1 LWAKLREGGVEK
13 RLLFGCQRTVT
24 FRRYPS
30 SSFHIPRLSTAA
42 RRPPAL
48 ARITV
53 FERNFNRLEVSV
65 NPEKLSN
72 ASRKSELG
80 QALLACRRAF
90 VAFGVFSA
98 VLNVLALTGSL
109 FMLEVYDRV
118 LPSRSVP
125 TLIGLLSLVVV
136 LYLFQGLLDAIRG
149 RLLSRIGMR
158 LDLSLTERVYRL
170 IVRLPLQAPRGG
182 EGIQP
187 VRDLDTIRGY
197 LSGRGPTAFFDLPW
211 LPFYL
216 VICFAFHVWI
226 GVTVLVGAVILIAL
240 TVLTEMYSRDR
251 VREATQIGAERT
263 RIAELSRRNAEAITA
278 LGMTERLQ
286 ARWLLANRKYVIGQ
300 LRASDVTDGLGS
312 IGRVFRMML
321 QSVVLAVGAY
331 LVINQQATAGIII
344 ASSILSARALAPV
357 DLAISQWRG
366 LVAARQ
372 ARLRLEKLLELLPAM
387 PVRTPLP
394 VPSKNLSVEN
404 VTVALPQSQRSVIQ
418 DVTFTLKSGSG
429 LGVIGPSAS
438 GKSSLARALV
448 GLWPAAR
455 GSVRLDAAALDQWAP
470 DALGRHIGF
479 LPQNVELIEGSVG
492 ENIAR
497 FDPDADPGEIVDA
510 AKAAGVHELIV
521 RLPQGYDTPVG
532 EQGRN
537 LSGGQQQR
545 IALARALYGN
555 PFLLVL
561 DEPNS
566 NLDSDG
572 DEALTQAILGV
583 RARGGI
589 VIVIAHRPSALA
601 GVDHVLAL
609 SNGRPQAFGAKDE
622 VLSQVLK
629 REAGGTPKVV
639 AVAGGQR

>member
-1 LWAKLREGGVEK
+1 MFLRLTNTARRFAEAAWTRTSEFVRVMSRNIFDRSETSAIGGG
-13 RLLFGCQRTVT
+13 F
-24 FRRYPS
+24 
-30 SSFHIPRLSTAA
+30 STASA
-42 RRPPAL
+42 
-48 ARITV
+48 
-53 FERNFNRLEVSV
+53 
-65 NPEKLSN
+65 
-72 ASRKSELG
+72 KSELA

-90 VAFGVFSA
+90 ITFGLFSA
-98 VLNVLALTGSL
+98 VLNILALTGSL

-136 LYLFQGLLDAIRG
+136 LYLFQGFLDALRG
-149 RLLSRIGMR
+149 RLLSRIAMR
-158 LDLSLTERVYRL
+158 LDLSLTERIYHLV
-170 IVRLPLQAPRGG
+170 VRLPLQAPRGG

-187 VRDLDTIRGY
+187 VRDLDTIRSY

-216 VICFAFHVWI
+216 AICFAFHVWI
-226 GVTVLVGAVILIAL
+226 GVTVLVGAVILISL
-240 TVLTEMYSRDR
+240 TVLTETYSRDG
-251 VREATQIGAERT
+251 VREATQIGAERS
-263 RIAELSRRNAEAITA
+263 RFAELSRRNAEVITA
-278 LGMTERLQ
+278 LGMTGSLH
-286 ARWLLANRKYVIGQ
+286 ARWQAINRKYIVGQ
-300 LRASDVTDGLGS
+300 MRASDVTDGLGS
-312 IGRVFRMML
+312 VGRVFRMLL

-357 DLAISQWRG
+357 DLAISQWKG

-372 ARLRLEKLLELLPAM
+372 ARVRLEKLLKLLPAVSD
-387 PVRTPLP
+387 PTRLP
-394 VPSKNLSVEN
+394 APSDSLSVEN
-404 VTVALPQSQRSVIQ
+404 VSVAPPQSQRSV
-418 DVTFTLKSGSG
+418 VTDINFTLKSGSG

-438 GKSSLARALV
+438 GKSSLGRALIGV
-448 GLWPAAR
+448 WPAAR

-470 DALGRHIGF
+470 ESRGRYVGF
-479 LPQNVELIEGSVG
+479 LPQNVELIEGTVG

-497 FDPDADPGEIVDA
+497 FDPDADPNDIVNA
-510 AKAAGVHELIV
+510 AKTAGVHELIV

-532 EQGRN
+532 EQGHN

-545 IALARALYGN
+545 IALARALYGD

-572 DEALTQAILGV
+572 DEALTNAILAV

-589 VIVIAHRPSALA
+589 VVVIAHRPSALA

-609 SNGRPQAFGAKDE
+609 ANGRQQAFGLKEE
-622 VLSQVLK
+622 VLSQILR
-629 REAGGTPKVV
+629 REPSPMTGKVV

>member
-1 LWAKLREGGVEK
+1 MLLRLTTSASGFVRAISRKILNGSDA
-13 RLLFGCQRTVT
+13 GATHGA
-24 FRRYPS
+24 S
-30 SSFHIPRLSTAA
+30 SLVSNRSE
-42 RRPPAL
+42 L
-48 ARITV
+48 ARA
-53 FERNFNRLEVSV
+53 
-65 NPEKLSN
+65 LS
-72 ASRKSELG
+72 
-80 QALLACRRAF
+80 ACRRTF
-90 VAFGVFSA
+90 ITFGLFSA
-98 VLNVLALTGSL
+98 VLNILALTGSL

-125 TLIGLLSLVVV
+125 TLVGLLCLVVV
-136 LYLFQGLLDAIRG
+136 LYLFQGFLDAIRG
-149 RLLSRIGMR
+149 RLLSRVAMH
-158 LDLSLTERVYRL
+158 LDLSLTERIYDL

-216 VICFAFHVWI
+216 AICLAFHVWI
-226 GVTVLVGAVILIAL
+226 GVTVLIGAIILISV
-240 TVLTEMYSRDR
+240 TVLTEIYARDH
-251 VREATQIGAERT
+251 VREATQTGAERS
-263 RIAELSRRNAEAITA
+263 RLAETSRRNAEAIAA
-278 LGMTERLQ
+278 LGMMDHLQ
-286 ARWLLANRKYVIGQ
+286 GRWRATNRKYIVGQ
-300 LRASDVTDGLGS
+300 LQATDITEGLGS
-312 IGRVFRMML
+312 LGRVFRMLL

-357 DLAISQWRG
+357 DLAISQWKG

-372 ARLRLEKLLELLPAM
+372 ARARLEKLLTLIPTVPEP
-387 PVRTPLP
+387 TPLP
-394 VPSKNLSVEN
+394 APSSSLSVEN
-404 VTVALPQSQRSVIQ
+404 ISVAPPQSQRPVIQ
-418 DVTFTLKSGSG
+418 DVNFTLKNGNG

-438 GKSSLARALV
+438 GKSSLARALI
-448 GLWPAAR
+448 GIWPPAR
-455 GSVRLDAAALDQWAP
+455 GSVRLDAAALDQWAAR
-470 DALGRHIGF
+470 DRGRYIGF
-479 LPQNVELIEGSVG
+479 LPQNVELIEGTVG

-497 FDPDADPGEIVDA
+497 FDPDADPSDIVSA
-510 AKAAGVHELIV
+510 AKTAGVHELIV

-545 IALARALYGN
+545 IALARAVYGD

-572 DEALTQAILGV
+572 DAALTNAILSV

-589 VIVIAHRPSALA
+589 VVVIAHRPSALA

-609 SNGRPQAFGAKDE
+609 ANGRQQAFGPKDE
-622 VLSQVLK
+622 VLAQILR
-629 REAGGTPKVV
+629 REPSAAPGKVV
-639 AVAGGQR
+639 TVAGVSR

>member
-1 LWAKLREGGVEK
+1 MTS
-13 RLLFGCQRTVT
+13 Q
-24 FRRYPS
+24 S
-30 SSFHIPRLSTAA
+30 
-42 RRPPAL
+42 PATS
-48 ARITV
+48 A
-53 FERNFNRLEVSV
+53 
-65 NPEKLSN
+65 
-72 ASRKSELG
+72 KSELG
-80 QALLACRRAF
+80 RALAECRSAF
-90 VAFGVFSA
+90 VTFGLFSA
-98 VLNVLALTGSL
+98 VLNILALTGSM

-125 TLIGLLSLVVV
+125 TLVGLLTLVVV
-136 LYLFQGLLDAIRG
+136 VYLFQGLLDAIRG
-149 RLLSRIGMR
+149 RILNRIAMR
-158 LDLSLTERVYRL
+158 FDQSVAERIYR
-170 IVRLPLQAPRGG
+170 IVVRLPLQAPRGG

-187 VRDLDTIRGY
+187 VRDLDAIRSY
-197 LSGRGPTAFFDLPW
+197 LAGRGPTVFFDLPW

-216 VICFAFHVWI
+216 AICFAFHVWI
-226 GVTVLVGAVILIAL
+226 GVTVLAGAIILIAL
-240 TVLTEMYSRDR
+240 TLLTETHSRDR
-251 VREATQIGAERT
+251 VREATQIAAERSRLT
-263 RIAELSRRNAEAITA
+263 EMSRRNAEAITA
-278 LGMTERLQ
+278 LGMMERMHT
-286 ARWLLANRKYVIGQ
+286 RWRTVNRNYVIGQ
-300 LRASDVTDGLGS
+300 LRASDVTDGLGA
-312 IGRVFRMML
+312 IGRVFRMLL

-357 DLAISQWRG
+357 DLAISQWKG

-372 ARLRLEKLLELLPAM
+372 ARARLEKLLERMPADSD
-387 PVRTPLP
+387 PTPLP
-394 VPSKNLSVEN
+394 APSSSLAVEALT
-404 VTVALPQSQRSVIQ
+404 VTLPQSSRAVIQ
-418 DVTFTLKSGSG
+418 DVSFALKGGNG

-448 GLWPAAR
+448 GLWPAAK

-470 DALGRHIGF
+470 DILGRHIGF
-479 LPQNVELIEGSVG
+479 LPQNVELIEGTVG
-492 ENIAR
+492 ENVAR
-497 FDPDADPGEIVDA
+497 FDPQADPNDIVSA

-566 NLDSDG
+566 NLDSEG
-572 DEALTQAILGV
+572 DAALTQAILGV

-601 GVDHVLAL
+601 GVDYVLAL
-609 SNGRPQAFGAKDE
+609 TNGRRQAFGPKDE
-622 VLSQVLK
+622 VLSQVL
-629 REAGGTPKVV
+629 RGEPMSAPKVV

>member
-1 LWAKLREGGVEK
+1 MVSRSTSDLSARGSSA
-13 RLLFGCQRTVT
+13 
-24 FRRYPS
+24 PS
-30 SSFHIPRLSTAA
+30 A
-42 RRPPAL
+42 
-48 ARITV
+48 
-53 FERNFNRLEVSV
+53 
-65 NPEKLSN
+65 
-72 ASRKSELG
+72 KSELG
-80 QALLACRRAF
+80 RALSACRSAF
-90 VAFGVFSA
+90 ITFGLFSA
-98 VLNVLALTGSL
+98 ILNILALTGSL

-125 TLIGLLSLVVV
+125 TLVGLLSLVVV
-136 LYLFQGLLDAIRG
+136 LYLFQGMLDAIRG
-149 RLLSRIGMR
+149 RLLSRIAMR
-158 LDLSLTERVYRL
+158 LDAMLTERVYRL
-170 IVRLPLQAPRGG
+170 VVRLPLQAPSGG

-187 VRDLDTIRGY
+187 VRDLDTIRSY
-197 LSGRGPTAFFDLPW
+197 LSGRGPTALFDIPW

-226 GVTVLVGAVILIAL
+226 GVTVLAGAIILVAL
-240 TVLTEMYSRDR
+240 TLLTDTYSKNS
-251 VREATQIGAERT
+251 VREATQAGSERS
-263 RIAELSRRNAEAITA
+263 RLAELSRRNAEVITA
-278 LGMTERLQ
+278 LGMTDRLHQ
-286 ARWLLANRKYVIGQ
+286 RWQSMNRNYVVRQ
-300 LRASDVTDGLGS
+300 LKASDVTDGLGAIS
-312 IGRVFRMML
+312 RVFRMLL

-357 DLAISQWRG
+357 DLAISQWKN

-372 ARLRLEKLLELLPAM
+372 ARLRLEKLFNTLPAH
-387 PVRTPLP
+387 PEPTPLP
-394 VPSKNLSVEN
+394 APSSTFSVES
-404 VTVALPQSQRSVIQ
+404 VTVTPPQSQRAILQ
-418 DVTFTLKSGSG
+418 DITFMLKSGSG

-438 GKSSLARALV
+438 GKSSLVRALIGV
-448 GLWPAAR
+448 WPAAR
-455 GSVRLDAAALDQWAP
+455 GSVRLDAAALDQWSP
-470 DALGRHIGF
+470 ESRGRYIGF
-479 LPQNVELIEGSVG
+479 LPQSVELIEGTVS

-497 FDPDADPGEIVDA
+497 FDPQADSAAVVSA

-545 IALARALYGN
+545 IALARALYGD

-566 NLDSDG
+566 NLDSEG

-589 VIVIAHRPSALA
+589 VVVVAHRPSALA

-609 SNGRPQAFGAKDE
+609 NNGRQQAFGPKDE
-622 VLSQVLK
+622 VLSQIL
-629 REAGGTPKVV
+629 RPHPAPMPGKVV